1 MVTEYS
7 LAAKSTCYAPESPF
21 PNVDKTPAEAQI
33 LDPHARGNF
42 MHLTSLSIRNFRN
55 FVSIDIPLAGNIV
68 LLGENRVG
76 KSNLLFAIR
85 LVLDPTLPDSM
96 RQLKLSDFWDG
107 CDLTTNPQIE
117 VHLDFADFDSD
128 DMLVA
133 LLTDFRI
140 AANPTVARLS
150 YVYRKRAEITGE
162 LQSSEDCEFVVYG
175 GGDESRSVPNRVRR
189 RIALDMLD
197 ALRDAEG
204 QLASWRHSPLR
215 PLLEDAFASVSRT
228 DLDAVAADLEAAT
241 TKMESFPSVKTLEE
255 SLRNGIRDL
264 AGSAH
269 DLSAR
274 LRFAPTDPLRLIRSI
289 AMFIDDGKRGIAE
302 ASLGSANVALIAL
315 KLAEFAWRREKNER
329 NYSLLCIEEPEAHL
343 HPQLQRVVF
352 EKLFKN
358 PDAAQALVVTSHS
371 PTLAAIAPLR
381 SIVTLRRTPAGLSK
395 AYSLAALPVASE
407 ELDDIEQ
414 YLTATRSELLFARG
428 VIFVEGDAEEALLP
442 VFADALGHNLDQ
454 LGITVCNV
462 AGVNFVPY
470 VKLAGSLGLPFAVVT
485 DWDPLDGTKPPLGK
499 ARTVGIWD
507 AYCAVTPDA
516 TQLTPENR
524 TWCETADFDSFSKAW
539 ASFGIFLNDQTFEV
553 AVANTPSLQGAL
565 LDILDGQGFGAV
577 RSARIKA
584 WRSGTTV
591 DSAQL
596 LAMVSDIG
604 KGRLGAKLQKK
615 APGLTP
621 PDYIAA
627 AIKFVASHV

>member
-1 MVTEYS
+1 
-7 LAAKSTCYAPESPF
+7 
-21 PNVDKTPAEAQI
+21 
-33 LDPHARGNF
+33 
-42 MHLTSLSIRNFRN
+42 MHLASLSIRNFRN
-55 FVSIDIPLAGNIV
+55 FVSVDIPLAGNIV

-85 LVLDPTLPDSM
+85 LVLDPTLPDSL

-133 LLTDFRI
+133 LLTDFRT

-150 YVYRKRAEITGE
+150 YIYRKKADLTGA
-162 LQSSEDCEFVVYG
+162 LQSSEDCEFIVYG
-175 GGDESRSVPNRVRR
+175 GGDESRSVPSRVRR
-189 RIALDMLD
+189 RIAIDVLD

-215 PLLEDAFASVSRT
+215 PLLEDAFASVSQAE
-228 DLDAVAADLEAAT
+228 LENVAVDLEAAT
-241 TKMESFPSVKTLEE
+241 AKMESFPSVKTLEG
-255 SLRNGIRDL
+255 SLRNGILDL
-264 AGSAH
+264 AGTAH
-269 DLSAR
+269 DLNAR
-274 LRFAPTDPLRLIRSI
+274 LRFAPADPLRLIRSI
-289 AMFIDDGKRGIAE
+289 AMFIDDGKRGITE

-315 KLAEFAWRREKNER
+315 KLAEFAWRRAKNER
-329 NYSLLCIEEPEAHL
+329 NYSLLCIEEPESHL
-343 HPQLQRVVF
+343 HPQLQRAVF
-352 EKLFKN
+352 DKLFTS
-358 PDAAQALVVTSHS
+358 PDAAQALIVTTHS

-381 SIVTLRRTPAGLSK
+381 SIVTLRRTPDGLSR
-395 AYSLAALPVASE
+395 AYSLAALPVNAE
-407 ELDDIEQ
+407 ELDDIER

-442 VFADALGHNLDQ
+442 GFADALGYNLDQ

-507 AYCAVTPDA
+507 AYCAVVEGA
-516 TQLTPENR
+516 TQLTPEHR
-524 TWCETADFDSFSKAW
+524 TWCEAANFASFSERW
-539 ASFGIFLNDQTFEV
+539 AKRGIFLNDQTFEI
-553 AVANTPSLQGAL
+553 AVANTLGLQGAL
-565 LDILDGQGFGAV
+565 LDILDEQGFGPV

-584 WRSGTTV
+584 WRSGIPV

-596 LAMVSDIG
+596 LAMVADIG

-615 APGLTP
+615 APELAP

-627 AIKFVASHV
+627 AIKFVASNV